1 MSDIVLNPDS
11 TSIWTDPHE
20 KLEAVK
26 SALKVHL
33 ERIQTKVLANENSM
47 YPRKLENFSNAIYK
61 RIQLCLNK
69 FPIVPTKYAVDI
81 DLATLKDNI
90 NCFYELV
97 EYIMDYYEDFIIT
110 KVLFVNFLR
119 CESYVYNQLLLSPDP
134 DILTE
139 MHIIDENFVNETLL
153 SAEVGKTK
161 EKSSSIRM
169 SVDGV
174 GHSVSLKPTFED
186 KPTINVISYDVE
198 SITKRLE
205 NLGVKMLDNKK
216 K

>member
-1 MSDIVLNPDS
+1 MSDIVLNADG
-11 TSIWTDPHE
+11 TSIWTDARE

-33 ERIQTKVLANENSM
+33 ERIEVKVLANENST

-69 FPIVPTKYAVDI
+69 FPIVPTRYAVDI
-81 DLATLKDNI
+81 DIATLKDNI
-90 NCFYELV
+90 NCFYEMV

-119 CESYVYNQLLLSPDP
+119 CESFVYNQLLLSPDP

-139 MHIIDENFVNETLL
+139 MHILDENFVNETLL

-174 GHSVSLKPTFED
+174 GHNVSLKPTFED
-186 KPTINVISYDVE
+186 KPTINVISYDAE
-198 SITKRLE
+198 SVSRAIA
-205 NLGVKMLDNKK
+205 NMGIKMIDNKK